1 MEASEICA
9 TLPKL
14 DRYKHLQ
21 KNYGQLAQANDLFE
35 WAFLTAQA
43 LENKYEELFV
53 GVRYRKNIGF
63 ERIDKLRVRL
73 APWGIDEPSL
83 QNGDCVVLKIG
94 KDGPTWHMEDCTR
107 RKQVVCRLTKG
118 KWNIFAE
125 EPMTEI
131 PHRVRCP
138 EGKEDWILGKTH
150 CYYLVSNVS
159 MISSGYKADHDC
171 FKVNS

>member
-14 DRYKHLQ
+14 DRYKHLY

-35 WAFLTAQA
+35 WAFLTARA

-94 KDGPTWHMEDCTR
+94 KD
-107 RKQVVCRLTKG
+107 
-118 KWNIFAE
+118 E

-171 FKVNS
+171 FKVDS